1 MATQI
6 QFRRGTD
13 VQHDSFTGATGEVT
27 VNTTNKSLHVHDGT
41 TAGGFEAARTD
52 LSNHS
57 NVGILTATIFSGDVN
72 SSGVST
78 FANGDVVVGGATTT
92 LVVTGDT
99 RITGILTVGTAS
111 ITLDGTSTQIN
122 VGSGT
127 TIHTGGYRIGSSDL
141 HSTGLSISNLTVT
154 NNATVGGG
162 LTVTGEL
169 NVPNGVTVTGV
180 TTSSA
185 GFSGDLTGNVT
196 GNLTGD
202 VTGTVS
208 SISNHD
214 TGDLTEGTNLY
225 YTDTRARSAIS
236 VTDSGGDG
244 SLSYNSGTGA
254 ITYTGPSA
262 SEVRS
267 HFSGGTGVSIS
278 SGEISIGQEVA
289 TTSNVTFNDVIVS
302 NNTTVGGGLTVTGNL
317 VVNGTT
323 TTINSTTISV
333 DDKNI
338 ELGSTASPSD
348 SSADGGGITLKGT
361 TDHTISW
368 SNTNDSWDFSEH
380 VNIVTGK
387 EYRIADTSVLSA
399 TTLGSGVVNSSLTS
413 VGTITSGTWQGTAI
427 ANAYLANSTISG
439 VSLGSNLNTLTLG
452 VSGTGLSGSQTYDG
466 SGAVTFTVTS
476 NATNA
481 NTASTIVARDASGNF
496 SAGTITASLTGNVTG
511 NTSGSSG
518 SCTGN
523 AATASA
529 LATARSIGLSG
540 DVSGSASFDGSA
552 GITITATVAD
562 DSHNHVISNVDG
574 LQTALDGKLSTT
586 GKAADSNL
594 LDGIDSGS
602 FLRSD
607 ASDSASGELTFNG
620 RVNIRGHIDL
630 SDNEYL
636 YFGSSDDV
644 ELFCNGSHMYMDL
657 NSGIGNFY
665 IRDGS
670 TTRFTFDDAGHFTAT
685 GDITSSSDIRLKT
698 NIKTLTNSLDKVLQ
712 MRGVEYD
719 RIDLEDK
726 HQIGLIAQEVEKVV
740 PEFVSVGD
748 DDMKSV
754 SYGNITALLI
764 EAVKEQQEQIEQL
777 KQEILE
783 LKDKS

>member
-1 MATQI
+1 MALNFPNNPSVGDTYNDTTSG
-6 QFRRGTD
+6 FAYEWDGTIW
-13 VQHDSFTGATGEVT
+13 
-27 VNTTNKSLHVHDGT
+27 KSLYNAVGNADIYVDTTPQLGGDLDLNSNDITGT
-41 TAGGFEAARTD
+41 G
-52 LSNHS
+52 NI
-57 NVGILTATIFSGDVN
+57 N
-72 SSGVST
+72 
-78 FANGDVVVGGATTT
+78 
-92 LVVTGDT
+92 
-99 RITGILTVGTAS
+99 ITGIITATS
-111 ITLDGTSTQIN
+111 FDGS
-122 VGSGT
+122 
-127 TIHTGGYRIGSSDL
+127 
-141 HSTGLSISNLTVT
+141 
-154 NNATVGGG
+154 
-162 LTVTGEL
+162 
-169 NVPNGVTVTGV
+169 
-180 TTSSA
+180 
-185 GFSGDLTGNVT
+185 LTGN
-196 GNLTGD
+196 

-225 YTDTRARSAIS
+225 YTDARVRSAIS

-262 SEVRS
+262 TEVRA

-289 TTSNVTFNDVIVS
+289 TTSNVTFNDVVVS

-413 VGTITSGTWQGTAI
+413 VGTITSGTWQGTSI

-452 VSGTGLSGSQTYDG
+452 VSGTGLSGSQTYNG
-466 SGAVTFTVTS
+466 SGAATFTVTS

-481 NTASTIVARDASGNF
+481 NTASTIVSRDASGNF
-496 SAGTITASLTGNVTG
+496 SAGTISAALS
-511 NTSGSSG
+511 
-518 SCTGN
+518 GN
-523 AATASA
+523 ASTASA
-529 LATARSIGLSG
+529 LATARSIGLGG
-540 DVSGSASFDGSA
+540 DVSGSANFDGSSN
-552 GITITATVAD
+552 ITITATVAD
-562 DSHNHVISNVDG
+562 DSHNHIISNVDG

-607 ASDSASGELTFNG
+607 AGDSSTQRISFQANATNNWDTIATSSGNQGSIEVYNSGSGNDAFMSFHASGDYAFYFGLDATTNDLAVGGWSMGANKYKVWHAGNDGSGSGLDADTVDGLQASSFKTTSATDTNNLFIRNGSPTLYLRDTDHNVSMVHCNSNLLYVLRGATDSTTWTQVSGQWPFIFNLTNNAATCGGSFTAVG
-620 RVNIRGHIDL
+620 DIQ
-630 SDNEYL
+630 S
-636 YFGSSDDV
+636 GSSDRRLKENFKYIKSPLEKV
-644 ELFCNGSHMYMDL
+644 LRLNGY
-657 NSGIGNFY
+657 
-665 IRDGS
+665 
-670 TTRFTFDDAGHFTAT
+670 TFDWKINVKDLGFTPEIQNNDA
-685 GDITSSSDIRLKT
+685 
-698 NIKTLTNSLDKVLQ
+698 
-712 MRGVEYD
+712 
-719 RIDLEDK
+719 
-726 HQIGLIAQEVEKVV
+726 GLIAQEVQEVLPQAVSFAPFDREWNGEEYVSKSGEDYLTVQYEKVV
-740 PEFVSVGD
+740 P
-748 DDMKSV
+748 
-754 SYGNITALLI
+754 LLV
-764 EAVKEQQEQIEQL
+764 EAIKEQQKQIDTLTKRIE
-777 KQEILE
+777 E
-783 LKDKS
+783 LGG